1 MNDLPR
7 PTAFAEP
14 DPREVAALFD
24 WLAAVFA
31 APPNRETVAAY
42 RRGQAADW
50 LNAVATIP
58 GCAEGVA
65 RMRRALDADA
75 DDGRVAA
82 RIGAAYGM
90 LFEGIGG
97 PKTVSPYELVHR
109 GGRLFGPPAAAMAA
123 ILAVHDLSVAASAG
137 EPADH
142 IAVELATASRL
153 LAEARSGRS
162 DDARSP
168 ARLDVRFRQR
178 LHRRRPLRVLGG
190 SGRDSHSHCR
200 TCDASARRCRNV
212 GRDRPLGEALHDY
225 AIR

>member
-65 RMRRALDADA
+65 RTRRALDADA

-97 PKTVSPYELVHR
+97 PKTVSPYESVHR
-109 GGRLFGPPAAAMAA
+109 GGRLSGPPAAAMAA

-153 LAEARSGRS
+153 LAEAHPDAATMLDRLRGWTS
-162 DDARSP
+162 DFANGCIAADPCGFWAGAAEILTAIVGLATRQPGDAET
-168 ARLDVRFRQR
+168 LD
-178 LHRRRPLRVLGG
+178 
-190 SGRDSHSHCR
+190 
-200 TCDASARRCRNV
+200 
-212 GRDRPLGEALHDY
+212 
-225 AIR
+225 AIVH